1 MKRSAFINHKFLI
14 FWLLLLTLSAKDLRA
29 APYYHFDTWQTDDG
43 LPQGT
48 VTSVVQTPDGYLW
61 LGTQNGLVRFD
72 GINFKVFNEDNT
84 AAIKNN
90 RIVQLFVD
98 HQGIL
103 WIGTEQGGLIR
114 LQDGQFRSYEIP
126 GKGTAFNYA
135 RTLSDDAD
143 GNLWIVTCEWQLL
156 KLQKDRFEVVSAHWT
171 SEGVPATLAHD
182 RLGRI
187 WVDTEKELM
196 SFVNGGFKTMQSE
209 PNPGNFSIE
218 LGTSRNG
225 GVWVA
230 ANNRLR
236 RCDAGDWVADFGA
249 FAWTNSPIY
258 DLYEDSQNRV
268 WVATMGSGLFRY
280 SPDGTVLHLTT
291 KDGLPSDFVRC
302 VIEDTEGNMWVGME
316 GGGLSRMR
324 LAAFQSL
331 DTRQGLS
338 SDQVTSICES
348 TNGGFWIAMNG
359 QGLDYLPSNGIIEH
373 VDFAQG
379 LMNGHVWSVLEDHQ
393 GTVWAGTWD
402 GLFKREDNRFV
413 NLSDGVK
420 IARQVF
426 AIFEDQQNNIWL
438 GQQGLG
444 ALTRLSA
451 NEQTLVTI
459 PEATSSLDVRVMA
472 QDSKGGF
479 WVGTENEGLYRLQ
492 DGRWTHFDKKEGLAS
507 ESIWSL
513 YADNDGTMWIGT
525 CGGGLSRWR
534 NGHVTTWT
542 EKDGLVNDVICQI
555 LEDDKN
561 NLWLGSYGGV
571 FQINK
576 RELDESIKNNNSI
589 QCISYD
595 KSDGLPSIECVG
607 GFQPA
612 GHRSRDGRLWFPTAK
627 GLAIVDP
634 DKIEKNLLPPPVMI
648 ENITAD
654 GASLL
659 QKRDGMN
666 ASHAGSALRVPPG
679 KHRLEFIYTAL
690 SLTAPEKV
698 RFKYKLSGLE
708 NQWQEAGWKRTAVY
722 GRIPPGNYQFDV
734 IACNND
740 GVWNWQGASLAIT
753 VLPYFWETR
762 WSIALVVLT
771 TLGSVGG
778 SVRYIVKQKLQR
790 RIEHIERQRAIEA
803 ERGRIANDI
812 HDDLGS
818 GLTEIV
824 ILSQLVKNAGISS
837 GTVQTDALKINNKA
851 RALTQSLDE
860 IVWAMNL
867 QNDTLDDFVT
877 YACNFAQDYLQSAE
891 IRCRLVVP
899 ANLPHIPLTADIRH
913 NLFMALKETLNNIV
927 KHAKASEVWI
937 EIEIEPQR
945 FTLKIKDN
953 GKGLGLDSKSNGH
966 INDDIGNTTNGS
978 SKDGLINMRKR
989 LENIHGLLRLQSES
1003 NQGTQVEMSIPLPGS

>member
-1 MKRSAFINHKFLI
+1 MKCPIFISRKFLT
-14 FWLLLLTLSAKDLRA
+14 FWLLLLVVLVENAMPATDYR
-29 APYYHFDTWQTDDG
+29 FDTWQTDDG

-48 VTSVVQTPDGYLW
+48 VTSIVQTPDGYLW

-72 GINFKVFNEDNT
+72 GVSFRVFNEDNT
-84 AAIKNN
+84 PAIKNN

-98 HQGIL
+98 HAGTL
-103 WIGTEQGGLIR
+103 WIGTEQGGLLE
-114 LQDGQFRSYEIP
+114 LQDGQFSSYEMP

-135 RTLSDDAD
+135 RTFSDDAE
-143 GNLWIVTCEWQLL
+143 GNLWVVTCEWQLL
-156 KLQKDRFEVVSAHWT
+156 KFQKGRFEVVSTDEA
-171 SEGVPATLAHD
+171 SEGIPAALAHD
-182 RLGRI
+182 RVGQI
-187 WVDTEKELM
+187 WVNTERELL
-196 SFVNGGFKTMQSE
+196 SFENGKLKTAWSE
-209 PNPGNFSIE
+209 PNAGNFNIE

-236 RCDAGDWVADFGA
+236 RYDAGNWVADLGA

-316 GGGLSRMR
+316 SGGLSRMR

-331 DTRQGLS
+331 DARQGLS
-338 SDQVTSICES
+338 SDQVTSISES
-348 TNGGFWIAMNG
+348 TNADFWIAMDG
-359 QGLDYLPSNGIIEH
+359 EGLDYLSKDGRIEH
-373 VDFAQG
+373 FDASQG

-402 GLFKREDNRFV
+402 GLFKRQEDRFI

-426 AIFEDQQNNIWL
+426 AIFEDRQHNIWL

-451 NEQTLVTI
+451 DEQTLVTI
-459 PEATSSLDVRVMA
+459 PGTTSSLDVRAMA
-472 QDSKGGF
+472 QDSQDGF

-492 DGRWTHFDKKEGLAS
+492 NGCWTRFGKEDGLAS

-513 YADNDGTMWIGT
+513 RADNDGTIWIGT

-534 NGHVTTWT
+534 NGKITTWT
-542 EKDGLVNDVICQI
+542 EKNGLANDVVCQI

-561 NLWLGSYGGV
+561 NLWIGSYGGV
-571 FQINK
+571 FQISK
-576 RELDESIKNNNSI
+576 QELDESSNNSHSI
-589 QCISYD
+589 ECISYD

-607 GFQPA
+607 GFQPS
-612 GHRSRDGRLWFPTAK
+612 GHCSRDGRLWFPTVK
-627 GLAIVDP
+627 GLAIVNP
-634 DKIEKNLLPPPVMI
+634 DKITRNLLPPPVVI
-648 ENITAD
+648 EDLSAD
-654 GASLL
+654 GASLWPG
-659 QKRDGMN
+659 RDGLN
-666 ASHAGSALRVPPG
+666 ANPPGGGLSVPPG
-679 KHRLEFIYTAL
+679 KQRLEFRYTAL
-690 SLTAPEKV
+690 SLTASEKV
-698 RFKYKLSGLE
+698 RFKYRLSGLE
-708 NQWQEAGWKRTAVY
+708 NQWQEAGGKRTAVY
-722 GRIPPGNYQFDV
+722 GRILPGNYQFEV

-740 GVWNWQGASLAIT
+740 GVWNRQGASLAIT
-753 VLPYFWETR
+753 VLPHFWETR
-762 WSIALVVLT
+762 WFAVLVVMI

-778 SVRYIVKQKLQR
+778 SVRYVVKQKLQR

-824 ILSQLVKNAGISS
+824 ILSQLVKNAKISS
-837 GTVQTDALKINNKA
+837 ETVQADAFKINNKA

-877 YACNFAQDYLQSAE
+877 YACNYAQDYLQSAG

-899 ANLPHIPLTADIRH
+899 ANLPHVPLTADIRH
-913 NLFMALKETLNNIV
+913 NLFMALKEALNNIV
-927 KHAKASEVWI
+927 KHARASEVRIQI
-937 EIEIEPQR
+937 EVEPQK
-945 FTLKIKDN
+945 FTLTINDN
-953 GKGLGLDSKSNGH
+953 GKGLCLDPKANG
-966 INDDIGNTTNGS
+966 DADGGTGNTTEGS

-989 LENIHGLLRLQSES
+989 LENINGQLRLQSES
-1003 NQGTQVEMSIPLPGS
+1003 NQGTRVEMIIPLPSP

>member
-1 MKRSAFINHKFLI
+1 MRCPAFTRCKFLML
-14 FWLLLLTLSAKDLRA
+14 WLLLLMVFIENSMA
-29 APYYHFDTWQTDDG
+29 APDYRFDTWRTDDG

-48 VTSVVQTPDGYLW
+48 VTSIVQTRDGYLW

-72 GINFKVFNEDNT
+72 GIDFKTFNEDNT
-84 AAIKNN
+84 PAIRNN

-98 HQGIL
+98 HEGTL
-103 WIGTEQGGLIR
+103 WIGTEQGGLLR
-114 LQDGQFRSYEIP
+114 LQDGRFSSYEMP

-135 RTLSDDAD
+135 RTFSDDAD

-156 KLQKDRFEVVSAHWT
+156 RFQKGKFEVVSANWI
-171 SEGVPATLAHD
+171 SEGVPAALAHD
-182 RLGRI
+182 RLGQI
-187 WVDTEKELM
+187 WAITERELL
-196 SFVNGGFKTMQSE
+196 SFENGKLKTVWSE
-209 PNPGNFSIE
+209 ANLGNFNIE
-218 LGTSRNG
+218 LGASRNG

-236 RCDAGDWVADFGA
+236 RYDAGNWVADFGA

-258 DLYEDSQNRV
+258 DLYEDSRNRV
-268 WVATMGSGLFRY
+268 WVATMGSGLFCY
-280 SPDGTVLHLTT
+280 SSDGTLLHLTT

-331 DTRQGLS
+331 DMHQGLS
-338 SDQVTSICES
+338 SDQVTSVCES
-348 TNGGFWIAMNG
+348 TNADFWIALDG
-359 QGLDYLPSNGIIEH
+359 EGLDYLSKNGKIKH
-373 VDFAQG
+373 FDSTQG

-393 GTVWAGTWD
+393 GIVWAGTWD
-402 GLFKREDNRFV
+402 GLFKRKDDRFI
-413 NLSDGVK
+413 NLSDGIK

-426 AIFEDQQNNIWL
+426 ATFEDRQGNIWL

-451 NEQTLVTI
+451 HEQTLVTI
-459 PEATSSLDVRVMA
+459 PGTTSSLDVRVMA
-472 QDSKGGF
+472 QDSQDGF

-492 DGRWTHFDKKEGLAS
+492 NGRWTHLDKTDGLAS

-534 NGHVTTWT
+534 NGKVTTWT
-542 EKDGLVNDVICQI
+542 EKNGLANDVICQI
-555 LEDDKN
+555 LEDDKSD
-561 NLWLGSYGGV
+561 LWIGSYGGV
-571 FQINK
+571 FQISK
-576 RELDESIKNNNSI
+576 RELDESVNTSNSI

-595 KSDGLPSIECVG
+595 KSDGLPSMECVG
-607 GFQPA
+607 GFQPS
-612 GHRSRDGRLWFPTAK
+612 GCCSRDGRLWFPTVK
-627 GLAIVDP
+627 GLAIVNP
-634 DKIEKNLLPPPVMI
+634 DKIDRNLLPPPVVI
-648 ENITAD
+648 EDITAD

-659 QKRDGMN
+659 PGSDVTN
-666 ASHAGSALRVPPG
+666 ANRLDAGLKVPPG
-679 KHRLEFIYTAL
+679 KQRLEFRYTAL
-690 SLTAPEKV
+690 SLTASEKV
-698 RFKYKLSGLE
+698 RFKYKLNGLE
-708 NQWQEAGWKRTAVY
+708 NQWQEAGSKRTAVY
-722 GRIPPGNYQFDV
+722 GRVPPGNYQFEV

-740 GVWNWQGASLAIT
+740 GVWNRQGTGLAIT
-753 VLPYFWETR
+753 VLPHFWETR
-762 WSIALVVLT
+762 WFMVLVVMIM
-771 TLGSVGG
+771 LGSVGG

-824 ILSQLVKNAGISS
+824 ILSQLVKNSKISS
-837 GTVQTDALKINNKA
+837 ETVQADAFKINNKA

-867 QNDTLDDFVT
+867 QNDTLDDFVS

-891 IRCRLVVP
+891 IRCRLLVP
-899 ANLPHIPLTADIRH
+899 PNLPHVPLTADIRH

-927 KHAKASEVWI
+927 KHAKASEVRIQI
-937 EIEIEPQR
+937 EVEPQK
-945 FTLKIKDN
+945 FTITINDN
-953 GKGLGLDSKSNGH
+953 GKGLRLNPKSNSDANGGA
-966 INDDIGNTTNGS
+966 GNTTEGS

-989 LENIHGLLRLQSES
+989 LENINGQLRLQSGA
-1003 NQGTQVEMSIPLPGS
+1003 NQGTQVEMIIPLHSP